1 MMQKKL
7 TCLATLVIGLASLSN
22 PAQATEEGAS
32 VYLNG
37 FTGFMAGVV
46 PPPRTYVTN
55 YVYHYSGDAGAD
67 LEIPIVGSVEIAE
80 PRAARWLGLVVP

>member
-1 MMQKKL
+1 MMLKKL
-7 TCLATLVIGLASLSN
+7 TCFATLVIGLASLSN

-46 PPPRTYVTN
+46 PPSRMT
-55 YVYHYSGDAGAD
+55 
-67 LEIPIVGSVEIAE
+67 GSQSFQ
-80 PRAARWLGLVVP
+80 